1 MSELPSLADM
11 EVAKDNTLGKFLGN
25 LAKYIQVTISP
36 LTTGGSSVHCDTDHK
51 SVHTK
56 LDRLEAYLEQ
66 GYKETLDRLS
76 TYDPLKET
84 MEEVLGNS
92 FREIVTDVERL
103 KQKFQKGETKQ
114 CFIRPFGKNKYIGG
128 GWPKLMV

>member
-1 MSELPSLADM
+1 MTELPSLADT
-11 EVAKDNTLGKFLGN
+11 EVAKADTLGKFLGN

-36 LTTGGSSVHCDTDHK
+36 LTTGGTSVNCNADRK
-51 SVHTK
+51 SVDTK
-56 LDRLEAYLEQ
+56 LDVLEAYLEK

-84 MEEVLGNS
+84 MDELLGNS
-92 FREIVTDVERL
+92 FRETVTEVERL

-114 CFIRPFGKNKYIGG
+114 CFITPFGKLNDTTENVNYYA
-128 GWPKLMV
+128 